1 MHACMDGCTYV
12 RTYVL
17 LRTNIAATN
26 IVWYRLPVDELPI
39 KRGLLFQK
47 LRNGLPETIEKQH
60 EENQPQKA
68 SHIDAS

>member
-1 MHACMDGCTYV
+1 MSY
-12 RTYVL
+12 L
-17 LRTNIAATN
+17 S
-26 IVWYRLPVDELPI
+26 
-39 KRGLLFQK
+39 KGLLFQK